1 VYRIVIDQRAVDAIS
16 ELPAY
21 ARARLRDAIAEQLAH
36 DPTPYPSQRHKKQL
50 RPLIVPWS
58 GQAEA
63 PWQLTVVPY
72 RILYDVDHDDFIVAI
87 RLVVLKEPG
96 KKLKDIL

>member
-1 VYRIVIDQRAVDAIS
+1 MYRIAIDQRAVDAVA

-21 ARARLRDAIAEQLAH
+21 ARTRLRDAIVEQLTR
-36 DPTPYPSQRHKKQL
+36 DPAPDPPQRHKKRL

-58 GQAEA
+58 GRAES

-72 RILYDVDHDDFIVAI
+72 RVLYDVDHENFIVAVRMI
-87 RLVVLKEPG
+87 VLKEPG
-96 KKLKDIL
+96 KKLEDLL